1 MRVLPVLA
9 AGLRLAAVGAKAQ
22 GIPSNATGKCGDG
35 TYTSAG
41 KKAGACSGHGGLK
54 IWYSEATNLTNGVD
68 PIQDLPAVST
78 DDTLPAGKLPN
89 NATGKCKDG
98 TYTKAGKQQG
108 ACSGHGGLVIWYP
121 SATNLTNGVTPQ

>member
-1 MRVLPVLA
+1 MRCLSMLA
-9 AGLRLAAVGAKAQ
+9 AGLLLVAVGAKAQ
-22 GIPSNATGKCGDG
+22 RIPSNATGKCGDG

-41 KKAGACSGHGGLK
+41 QKEGACSGHGGLK
-54 IWYSEATNLTNGVD
+54 IWYPSATNLTNGVD
-68 PIQDLPAVST
+68 PIQETPAGST
-78 DDTLPAGKLPN
+78 SDSLPAGKLPN